1 MIKQKVLISNN
12 QGVHARIAAE
22 IVQKTDI
29 IKEKFKINL
38 FIKKMSDT
46 VPIAISMLA
55 LLSLRIKQNDII
67 EISCIEDNESG
78 SRAVTELC
86 DFIKVLMKQTSTFM
100 DNIDDIIEQSTI
112 ANEQILESLSAGVV
126 VVDQNSSVVQINKY
140 ALNII
145 NKSIKEVTGKKIEE
159 IIPNI
164 DMHKILN
171 RTTKEI
177 NTSRLIYDKELIIRV
192 SPIYTTAKI
201 VIGAVAVFQDVS
213 ELESIKELNQK
224 LSKILESSGDLI
236 CFVDEDRKINYMNP
250 AFKYQ
255 FPKEDKEA
263 LGKDLIDISPD
274 GLRMKVFNSREKV
287 ENLVYQK
294 EGLDMICNVE
304 PLFINDEFKGIIS
317 ISRPVNQ
324 IKNILIKLE
333 HSQEEL
339 NYYKEE
345 LFKRTNMNNSFNEI
359 IGASGSLQDSLF
371 IAEKASKSIS
381 TVLIRGESGTGKEL
395 IANAI
400 HANSERKNKPFVRV
414 NCAAIPENLLESE
427 LFGYEKGAFTGA
439 LKSKPGKFS
448 VADGGTIFLDEIGD
462 MPKSMQVKL
471 LRVLQEKEFESVGG
485 IDTKKVD
492 VRVIAATNRNLEE
505 MMDKGEF
512 REDLYYRLN
521 VMTIMLPALKDRKE
535 DINLLIEYFIKKMN
549 SKLNKAIKGI
559 NKEALIYLQEYNWPG
574 NIRELEN
581 VIERAMNMCEEDI
594 ISSKDLPVFL
604 TNITSQ
610 SHGLVNLVN
619 GDLLPIEE
627 YEKEIIRIAM
637 EKHKSY
643 NAVGKVLGLT
653 HRTVALKCQKY
664 GIEH

>member
-1 MIKQKVLISNN
+1 MIKDNVLISNS

-29 IKEKFKINL
+29 INEKYKINL
-38 FIKKMSDT
+38 YIKKESDA

-55 LLSLRIKQNDII
+55 LLSLRIQQNDIV
-67 EISCIEDNESG
+67 EICCMEDSDAG
-78 SRAVTELC
+78 IKAIAELC
-86 DFIKVLMKQTSTFM
+86 NFIKVLMKQKSTFM

-126 VVDQNSSVVQINKY
+126 VVDQNSSIVQINKY

-145 NKSIKEVTGKKIEE
+145 NKSRKEVIGKKIDE
-159 IIPNI
+159 IIPSI
-164 DMHKILN
+164 DMQKVLN
-171 RTTKEI
+171 RTAKEI
-177 NTSRLIYDKELIIRV
+177 NTSKLINSKETVIRV
-192 SPIYTTAKI
+192 SPINATSRTI
-201 VIGAVAVFQDVS
+201 IGAVAVFQDVS

-224 LSKILESSGDLI
+224 LSKILESTGDLI

-250 AFKYQ
+250 AYRFQ

-263 LGKDLIDISPD
+263 LGKDLIEISPD

-287 ENLVYQK
+287 ESLVYQK
-294 EGLDMICNVE
+294 EGFDMISTVE

-317 ISRPVNQ
+317 ISKPVDQ
-324 IKNILIKLE
+324 IKNVLAKLE

-345 LFKRTNMNNSFNEI
+345 LFKRTSMNNSFCEI
-359 IGASGSLQDSLF
+359 IGASGSLQDSLY
-371 IAEKASKSIS
+371 IAEKASESIS

-400 HANSERKNKPFVRV
+400 HANSNRKNKPFVRV

-448 VADGGTIFLDEIGD
+448 LADGGTIFLDEIGD

-485 IDTKKVD
+485 INTQKVD

-505 MMDKGEF
+505 MMEKSEF

-521 VMTIMLPALKDRKE
+521 VLTILLPALRDRKE
-535 DINLLIEYFIKKMN
+535 DINLLVEYFIKKMN
-549 SKLNKAIKGI
+549 AKLNKSIKGI
-559 NKEALIYLQEYNWPG
+559 NKEALIYLHEYNWPG

-581 VIERAMNMCEEDI
+581 VIERAMNMCEEEI
-594 ISSKDLPVFL
+594 ITSKDLPVFM
-604 TNITSQ
+604 TNLTSQ
-610 SHGLVNLVN
+610 SHRLVNLVN
-619 GDLLPIEE
+619 GDLVPIEE
-627 YEKEIIRIAM
+627 YEKEIIKIAM
-637 EKHKSY
+637 KKYKSY
-643 NAVGKVLGLT
+643 NAASKVLGLT